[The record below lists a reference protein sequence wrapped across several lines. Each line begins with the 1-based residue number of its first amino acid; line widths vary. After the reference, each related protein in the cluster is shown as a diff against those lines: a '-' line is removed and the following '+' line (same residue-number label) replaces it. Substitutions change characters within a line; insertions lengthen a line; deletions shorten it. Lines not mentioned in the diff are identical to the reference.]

1 MENTYVNKMKEVCKK
16 TKESVS
22 KGWSKVEDKSYAI
35 VAVVAAA
42 LTPTA
47 TFAAEPSSYV
57 NKITEGL
64 FGQILKVA
72 PKVALLVVGWAVL
85 MYLIS
90 GDDHKKSK
98 HKGTAGIAL
107 AAWVILIVLKPLMS
121 WFDGLF

>member
-1 MENTYVNKMKEVCKK
+1 MENTYVNKMKDICIK
-16 TKESVS
+16 TKDSVK
-22 KGWSKVEDKSYAI
+22 KGWSNVEDKSYAI

-47 TFAAEPSSYV
+47 TFAAEPASYV
-57 NKITEGL
+57 NKITDGL

-72 PKVALLVVGWAVL
+72 PKCALLVVGWCVL

-98 HKGTAGIAL
+98 HKGAAGIAL
-107 AAWVILIVLKPLMS
+107 AAWVVLIVLKPLMS